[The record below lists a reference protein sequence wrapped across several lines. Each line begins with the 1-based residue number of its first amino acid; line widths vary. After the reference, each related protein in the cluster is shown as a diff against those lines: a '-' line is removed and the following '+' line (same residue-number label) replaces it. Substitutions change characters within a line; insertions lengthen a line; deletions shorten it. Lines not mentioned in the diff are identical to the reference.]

1 MTADDRIYTCP
12 MHPEVR
18 QRGPGNCPKCG
29 MTLEPMVAASPRT
42 EWTCPMHPQIVRA
55 APGSCPICGMAL
67 EPRTVGAVEGPD
79 PELVDMTRRFW
90 IGLALT
96 LPLLALVMGDMLPGQ
111 PLRHLIPGRV
121 SAWLQLVLAT
131 PVVLWA
137 GWPFF
142 QRGWASV
149 VNRSLNMF
157 TLIALGTGMAYVYS
171 VVGALAP
178 GLFPASF
185 RTHGGEVGLYFEAA
199 AVITVLVL
207 LGQVLELRARSQTS
221 SAIRAL
227 LRLALPTARRL
238 RPDGTE
244 EDVPRACAGRGPAT
258 RASRR
263 ESPRRRRGARGPER
277 GGRIAGDGR
286 VDTRGEDSR

>member
-1 MTADDRIYTCP
+1 
-12 MHPEVR
+12 
-18 QRGPGNCPKCG
+18 
-29 MTLEPMVAASPRT
+29 MV
-42 EWTCPMHPQIVRA
+42 
-55 APGSCPICGMAL
+55 L
-67 EPRTVGAVEGPD
+67 EPRTIESLL
-79 PELVDMTRRFW
+79 PEIPVLRDMTLRFW
-90 IGLALT
+90 IAAILT
-96 LPLLALVMGDMLPGQ
+96 APLLAIDMADMLPGM
-111 PLRHLIPGRV
+111 PLGHVLPPG
-121 SAWLQLVLAT
+121 WLPWLELVLAT

-221 SAIRAL
+221 SAIKAL
-227 LRLALPTARRL
+227 LSPAPPTARRI
-238 RPDGTE
+238 RTDGSE
-244 EDVPRACAGRGPAT
+244 EDVPLADVRV
-258 RASRR
+258 
-263 ESPRRRRGARGPER
+263 
-277 GGRIAGDGR
+277 GDLLR
-286 VDTRGEDSR
+286 VRPGDKI